1 MKGNGK
7 VEGSGKVSADE
18 GEAGGARKEKKEKEK
33 DSDRGIRDTG

>member
-18 GEAGGARKEKKEKEK
+18 GEAGGARKEKKEKE